1 MPGLSGTNQ
10 NKTNNKKKTSPK
22 SKHLSQKNT
31 SEHLDEERGGIHYR
45 HRKRLQQTFFEEG
58 ITWPAWS
65 RRKTRSRHIV
75 SGMTRFRKASWVI
88 QDSLTTWT
96 QNVSLLLYVAN
107 CPLYTTNQ
115 YFVSA
120 LYLFPHFL
128 NKVRKWDW
136 LFYFQPSLIPAG
148 ADLTDTINPLFA
160 ASLISPFSEL
170 LEHGDRME
178 KTSIW
183 RKKLKGCYLD

>member
-1 MPGLSGTNQ
+1 MRREEAFIITIEKDCNRPSLRKGSPGQ
-10 NKTNNKKKTSPK
+10 HDP
-22 SKHLSQKNT
+22 
-31 SEHLDEERGGIHYR
+31 
-45 HRKRLQQTFFEEG
+45 EG
-58 ITWPAWS
+58 KPDQDT
-65 RRKTRSRHIV
+65 V
-75 SGMTRFRKASWVI
+75 SGMTRFRRASWVI
-88 QDSLTTWT
+88 QDSLTTCT
-96 QNVSLLLYVAN
+96 QNVSLLLYMAN